1 MTDGRFFFELNAM
14 KKTHILATLLALLT
28 LAGCEKVDDGVDG
41 MVEIFAESMSGGKV
55 LLDGANSTWVSGD
68 QIRLNGTTATV
79 TRRDDRAYISSDG
92 LADVNRAVYP
102 ASLVGSD
109 LTSNTVSIEFPRYY
123 HYRTGDGGQQ
133 VLDLPMAA
141 YSTGNNPL
149 QFKHLTGALYI
160 TITNTASVPLTLQ
173 SVTVTS
179 RTCMLN
185 GSRSFDI
192 SNIENILPVNITASD
207 EEKRSVSML
216 FDTGYTLAANES
228 LRVMLP
234 ILPVDSANRF
244 ALKVK
249 SYKQGEQQSYLLE
262 RWQPEGGNHS
272 LARNVLGYAPIDIEA
287 SGTRT
292 TLLEINNRDE
302 YVIRTP
308 YDFELMTKAIDNQCY
323 ADNAIYSILDDL
335 DMTGRSVN
343 TVLYNGFGGIIEGNG
358 HTISNLTIKGRLDGS
373 EYCCG
378 LFKNSAYTIQNIV
391 LSNVHL
397 ECQNVRNKP
406 LYVGILGANITSSGT
421 ITVNNCSFSIGS
433 FNRGENTGQVYF
445 GGLVGADGSIM
456 NISNCRVSTTTTSNI
471 IIAGTTVYCGGLVG
485 YMGSQTM
492 TVRESSWDGT
502 IEINAISNVYMGGLI
517 GFKSSERLFATN
529 CSISGSVAA
538 TTSETYYNRWLGQLV
553 GRYNSPVAT
562 DTTGTTANISFTL
575 NNEAIAPSNFGINR

>member
-1 MTDGRFFFELNAM
+1 M

-55 LLDGANSTWVSGD
+55 LLNGANSTWVTGD

-102 ASLVGSD
+102 ASLVGSS

-141 YSTGNNPL
+141 YSTGDNPL

-179 RTCMLN
+179 RTCMLS

-192 SNIENILPVNITASD
+192 SNIENISPVNTSN
-207 EEKRSVSML
+207 EEKQSVSML

-517 GFKSSERLFATN
+517 GSKSSERLFATN

>member
-1 MTDGRFFFELNAM
+1 M

-123 HYRTGDGGQQ
+123 HYRTDSSGHQ

-141 YSTGNNPL
+141 YSNNNTSPL

-173 SVTVTS
+173 SVTVVS
-179 RTCMLN
+179 RTCMLS

-192 SNIENILPVNITASD
+192 SNIENILPVNISN
-207 EEKRSVSML
+207 EEKQSVSML

-249 SYKQGEQQSYLLE
+249 SYKQGEQKSYLLE
-262 RWQPEGGNHS
+262 KWQPAGGNHS
-272 LARNVLGYAPIDIEA
+272 LARNVLGYAPIDIKA

-292 TLLEINNRDE
+292 TLLEINNGGE
-302 YVIRTP
+302 YEVRTP
-308 YDFELMTKAIDNQCY
+308 LDFELMTKAIDNQWY
-323 ADNAIYSILDDL
+323 AYTHNAKYNIMDDI

-343 TVLYNGFGGIIEGNG
+343 TILYNSFDGTIEGNG
-358 HTISNLTIKGRLDGS
+358 HTISNLTIRGRLNGS
-373 EYCCG
+373 EYYCG
-378 LFKNSAYTIQNIV
+378 LFQNNAYTIQNIV

-397 ECQNVRNKP
+397 ECQNVGNNP
-406 LYVGILGANITSSGT
+406 LYVGILGAKPNHDGT
-421 ITVNNCSFSIGS
+421 IMVNNCSFSIGS
-433 FNRGENTGQVYF
+433 FNRGENTGQVF
-445 GGLVGADGSIM
+445 WGGLVGYGESGAI
-456 NISNCRVSTTTTSNI
+456 NISNCQAAILSNI
-471 IIAGTTVYCGGLVG
+471 DISGTDVYCGGLIG
-485 YMGSQTM
+485 SMGSGDAII
-492 TVRESSWDGT
+492 DGT
-502 IEINAISNVYMGGLI
+502 TWNGELSVNAVNGVYLGGLI
-517 GFKSSERLFATN
+517 GQKSMGRITATN
-529 CSISGSVAA
+529 CNISGSAAVTTGESCSSRWIGQVAG
-538 TTSETYYNRWLGQLV
+538 SYNNQGSAIL
-553 GRYNSPVAT
+553 
-562 DTTGTTANISFTL
+562 DGTTANISFTL
-575 NNEAIAPSNFGINR
+575 NNEAITPSNFGINR

>member
-1 MTDGRFFFELNAM
+1 M

-55 LLDGANSTWVSGD
+55 LLNGANSTWVSGD

-79 TRRDDRAYISSDG
+79 TRRNGHAYISSDG
-92 LADVNRAVYP
+92 LTDVNRAVYP
-102 ASLVGSD
+102 ASLVGSS

-123 HYRTGDGGQQ
+123 HYRTDGNGHQ

-141 YSTGNNPL
+141 YSTGDTPL

-173 SVTVTS
+173 SVTVVS
-179 RTCMLN
+179 RTCMLS

-192 SNIENILPVNITASD
+192 SNIENILPVNTD
-207 EEKRSVSML
+207 PVEKRSVGML

-249 SYKQGEQQSYLLE
+249 SYKQGEQKSYLLE
-262 RWQPEGGNHS
+262 KWQPARGNHS
-272 LARNVLGYAPIDIEA
+272 LARNVLGYAPVSVTA
-287 SGTRT
+287 SGNTPV
-292 TLLEINNRDE
+292 LDLVSKKYE
-302 YVIRTP
+302 VRTP
-308 YDFELMTKAIDNQCY
+308 LDFELMTKAIDNQWY
-323 ADNAIYSILDDL
+323 ADDAKYNIMDDI
-335 DMTGRSVN
+335 DMTGRPVN
-343 TVLYNGFGGIIEGNG
+343 TILYNSFDGTIEGNG

-397 ECQNVRNKP
+397 ECQNVGNKP

-433 FNRGENTGQVYF
+433 FDRGENTGQVYF
-445 GGLVGADGSIM
+445 GGLVGADESIM

-485 YMGSQTM
+485 NMSSQTM
-492 TVRESSWDGT
+492 TIRESSWDGT

-517 GFKSSERLFATN
+517 GFKSLERLFATN

-575 NNEAIAPSNFGINR
+575 NNEAITPSNFGINR

>member
-1 MTDGRFFFELNAM
+1 M

-55 LLDGANSTWVSGD
+55 LLNGANSTWVSGD

-92 LADVNRAVYP
+92 LTDVNRAVYP
-102 ASLVGSD
+102 ASLVGPS

-123 HYRTGDGGQQ
+123 HYRTDGNGHQ

-141 YSTGNNPL
+141 YSNNSTSPL

-179 RTCMLN
+179 RTCMLS

-192 SNIENILPVNITASD
+192 SNIENILPVNTSN
-207 EEKRSVSML
+207 EEKQSVSML
-216 FDTGYTLAANES
+216 FDTGYTLAANDS

-249 SYKQGEQQSYLLE
+249 SYKQGEQKSYLLE
-262 RWQPEGGNHS
+262 KWQPARGNHS
-272 LARNVLGYAPIDIEA
+272 LARNVLGYAPVSVTA
-287 SGTRT
+287 SGNTPV
-292 TLLEINNRDE
+292 LDLVSKKYE
-302 YVIRTP
+302 VRTP
-308 YDFELMTKAIDNQCY
+308 LDFELMTKAIDNQWY
-323 ADNAIYSILDDL
+323 ADDAKYNIMDDI

-343 TVLYNGFGGIIEGNG
+343 TVLYNGFGGTIEGNG
-358 HTISNLTIKGRLDGS
+358 HTISNLTIRGRLNGS
-373 EYCCG
+373 EYYCG
-378 LFKNSAYTIQNIV
+378 LFQNNAYTIQNIV

-397 ECQNVRNKP
+397 ECQNVGNNP
-406 LYVGILGANITSSGT
+406 LYVGILGAKPNHDGT

-433 FNRGENTGQVYF
+433 FNRGGNSGQLYW
-445 GGLVGADGSIM
+445 GSLVGYGVSGAI
-456 NISNCRVSTTTTSNI
+456 NISNCQAAILSNI
-471 IIAGTTVYCGGLVG
+471 DISGTDVYCGGLIG
-485 YMGSQTM
+485 SMGSGDAII
-492 TVRESSWDGT
+492 DGT
-502 IEINAISNVYMGGLI
+502 TWNGELSVNAVNGVYLGGFI
-517 GFKSSERLFATN
+517 GQKSLGRIMATDCN
-529 CSISGSVAA
+529 ISGSAA
-538 TTSETYYNRWLGQLV
+538 VTTGESCSNRWIGQV
-553 GRYNSPVAT
+553 AGSYNNQGSAIL
-562 DTTGTTANISFTL
+562 DGTTANISFTL
-575 NNEAIAPSNFGINR
+575 NNEAIAPSNFGNNR

>member
-1 MTDGRFFFELNAM
+1 M
-14 KKTHILATLLALLT
+14 KKTHILATLLVLLT

-41 MVEIFAESMSGGKV
+41 MVEIFAESMSCGKV

-102 ASLVGSD
+102 ASLVGSS

-123 HYRTGDGGQQ
+123 HYRTGDRGQQ

-160 TITNTASVPLTLQ
+160 TITNTATVPLTLQ
-173 SVTVTS
+173 SVTVVSTKYRQSGTKSINFEEIEATTS
-179 RTCMLN
+179 TTTSVETN
-185 GSRSFDI
+185 
-192 SNIENILPVNITASD
+192 
-207 EEKRSVSML
+207 RSVTML
-216 FDTGYTLAANES
+216 FDTGYTLANNES
-228 LRVMLP
+228 VRVMIP
-234 ILPVDSANRF
+234 VLPVGADNKF
-244 ALKVK
+244 NIQVK
-249 SYKQGEQQSYLLE
+249 SYSEGQNHSYLFNQ
-262 RWQPEGGNHS
+262 WQRTAGA
-272 LARNVLGYAPIDIEA
+272 LVRNELGYAPVSVTA
-287 SGTRT
+287 SGNTPV
-292 TLLEINNRDE
+292 LDWVINKYE
-302 YVIRTP
+302 VRTP
-308 YDFELMTKAIDNQCY
+308 LDFELMTKAIDNQWY
-323 ADNAIYSILDDL
+323 ANDTIYSILDDL
-335 DMTGRSVN
+335 DMTGRPVN
-343 TVLYNGFGGIIEGNG
+343 TILNNSFDGTIEGNG

-397 ECQNVRNKP
+397 ECQNVGNKP

-485 YMGSQTM
+485 NMGSQTM

-502 IEINAISNVYMGGLI
+502 IGINAISNVYMGGLI

>member
-1 MTDGRFFFELNAM
+1 
-14 KKTHILATLLALLT
+14 
-28 LAGCEKVDDGVDG
+28 
-41 MVEIFAESMSGGKV
+41 
-55 LLDGANSTWVSGD
+55 
-68 QIRLNGTTATV
+68 
-79 TRRDDRAYISSDG
+79 
-92 LADVNRAVYP
+92 
-102 ASLVGSD
+102 
-109 LTSNTVSIEFPRYY
+109 
-123 HYRTGDGGQQ
+123 
-133 VLDLPMAA
+133 
-141 YSTGNNPL
+141 
-149 QFKHLTGALYI
+149 
-160 TITNTASVPLTLQ
+160 
-173 SVTVTS
+173 
-179 RTCMLN
+179 MLN

-358 HTISNLTIKGRLDGS
+358 HTISNLTIRGRLNGN
-373 EYCCG
+373 EYYCG
-378 LFKNSAYTIQNIV
+378 LFQNNAYTIQNIV

-397 ECQNVRNKP
+397 ECQNVENKP

-517 GFKSSERLFATN
+517 GSKSSERLFATN